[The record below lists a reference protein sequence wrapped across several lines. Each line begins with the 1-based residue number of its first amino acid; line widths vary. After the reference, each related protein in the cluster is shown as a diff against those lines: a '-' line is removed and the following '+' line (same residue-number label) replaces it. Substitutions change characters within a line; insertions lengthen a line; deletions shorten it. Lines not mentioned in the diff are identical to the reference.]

1 MNLALKKSSLLY
13 LIILSSFGPY
23 IFPSLGIRLDQLI
36 IYGIFLF
43 LLLSGSLKFPRENT
57 SVSILFLLLALFM
70 FPFIGAINPEYVVSN
85 SLLLAQIENYL
96 QPIIIFLI
104 FFSLLPSN
112 KQEIEVILRFG
123 LELILWLLSLNTI
136 FSIYIFLNPDTTLIN
151 IFTGSKIIGDFGGY
165 SDVTLAELNLTT
177 GKFAG
182 VFNQTFIVGFVYSLG
197 LLIWVYLYKNNQEYS
212 LKNPIFLILIL
223 IGGVMSF
230 SKVFLVIGAPLFLIF
245 LGFKRSLIFFIFII
259 FALFSMLL
267 IYPNLFELV
276 SDYKAMNYIFRLLTG
291 FSGDFLNIYTSS
303 RLGSDS
309 AVIEGII
316 YIISSKPLFGFGY
329 GSIETSDFSFYE
341 IVSLG
346 GLMGLFAYTFLLL
359 ILITPIFN
367 LRSFRDKYFYG
378 LFLSLTYISSLAAPI
393 FTANRVSIL
402 IWFIIVMAYS
412 RSQKNLKA

>member
-23 IFPSLGIRLDQLI
+23 IFPSLGIRLDQLM

-182 VFNQTFIVGFVYSLG
+182 VFDQTFIVGFVYSLG

-245 LGFKRSLIFFIFII
+245 LGFNRSLIFFIFII

-367 LRSFRDKYFYG
+367 FRSFRDKYFYG